1 MGKNG
6 NGCGD
11 GESLERGGM
20 GEGKVTL
27 KKKRKEKKR
36 RLGLVAAWKPTGR
49 VFFFFLLFLGINFGV
64 F

>member
-27 KKKRKEKKR
+27 KKKKRKKKAFGISGC
-36 RLGLVAAWKPTGR
+36 LEADGSGV
-49 VFFFFLLFLGINFGV
+49 FFFLLFLGINFGV